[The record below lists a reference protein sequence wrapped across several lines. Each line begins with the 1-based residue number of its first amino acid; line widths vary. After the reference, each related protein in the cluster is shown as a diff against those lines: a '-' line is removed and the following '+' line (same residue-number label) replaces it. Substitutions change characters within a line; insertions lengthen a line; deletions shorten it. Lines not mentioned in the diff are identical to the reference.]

1 MKISRLFSSPFNV
14 TEQEGDE
21 LKIRDKEAFILFV
34 AGTALSFFIVMNG
47 IQLLNAWFTQ
57 MTMGMEEQGFQ
68 NSVVLKLFEVDREYL
83 NSLEGQ
89 MDADLFQEIFQKQ
102 YQEQKE
108 NASILLNVLT
118 EQEGDAVIYLWDFY
132 LEVGANAEGEPVNV
146 ILSGRED
153 WYRSLETGT
162 YPPAADWQ
170 GKGRQAVISEAAKKY
185 VELREGRQVIQI
197 NGEDYQVLGVFQN
210 YQVSEGDVEICIYYD
225 SKEEIAQLVQHRL
238 AAMAMMPSEID
249 ICVGSNQGDV
259 WEIAEELKTELEEA
273 LEDVPLS
280 LSEYEARSGNGMDKF
295 YARIKATVLVVVFLV
310 SLLNVRQITRLWI
323 TRKKQEL
330 VIQKTFGMEDR
341 QIIGRLLRELLQMM
355 ACAFV
360 VIFCLSVF
368 YSSIVQS
375 AGMEWRLA
383 LQNGG
388 LLLGAFLII
397 IAVTLIPILQ
407 GVRQVVPAQGLRG
420 E

>member
-1 MKISRLFSSPFNV
+1 M
-14 TEQEGDE
+14 
-21 LKIRDKEAFILFV
+21 KIRDKEAFILFV
-34 AGTALSFFIVMNG
+34 AGTSLSFFIVING
-47 IQLLNAWFTQ
+47 VQLLNAWFTQ

-68 NSVVLKLFEVDREYL
+68 NSAVLTMFEVDREYL
-83 NSLEGQ
+83 ESLEGS
-89 MDADLFQEIFQKQ
+89 MDADLYQENFQKQ

-108 NASILLNVLT
+108 KASILLNVLA
-118 EQEGDAVIYLWDFY
+118 EQEGDAVIYLWDVY
-132 LEVGANAEGEPVNV
+132 LSIGANAESQPVNV

-153 WYRSLETGT
+153 WYRSLETGA
-162 YPPAADWQ
+162 YPPAADGQ

-197 NGEDYQVLGVFQN
+197 EGEDYQVLGVFKN
-210 YQVSEGDVEICIYYD
+210 YQISEGDVEICIYYD
-225 SKEEIAQLVQHRL
+225 PREKIAQAVRHRL
-238 AAMAMMPSEID
+238 AAMATMPSEIH
-249 ICVGSNQGDV
+249 ICVGSSQEEVG
-259 WEIAEELKTELEEA
+259 ELAEELKVELEEA
-273 LEDVPLS
+273 LDVPIS

-295 YARIKATVLVVVFLV
+295 YARIKATVLIVVFLV

-341 QIIGRLLRELLQMM
+341 QITGRLLRELLQML
-355 ACAFV
+355 ACTFAVF
-360 VIFCLSVF
+360 FCLDGIYNWALQKSRL
-368 YSSIVQS
+368 
-375 AGMEWRLA
+375 EWRLV

-397 IAVTLIPILQ
+397 IAVTLIPVLQ

>member
-1 MKISRLFSSPFNV
+1 M
-14 TEQEGDE
+14 
-21 LKIRDKEAFILFV
+21 KIRDKEAFILFV
-34 AGTALSFFIVMNG
+34 AGASLSFFIVING
-47 IQLLNAWFTQ
+47 VQLLNAWFTQ

-68 NSVVLKLFEVDREYL
+68 NSVVLTIEVDREY
-83 NSLEGQ
+83 SESVEGP
-89 MDADLFQEIFQKQ
+89 MDADLYQENVQKQ

-108 NASILLNVLT
+108 KASILLNVLA
-118 EQEGDAVIYLWDFY
+118 EQEGDAVIYLWDLY
-132 LEVGANAEGEPVNV
+132 LPIGANAESQPVNV

-153 WYRSLETGT
+153 WYRALETGA
-162 YPPAADWQ
+162 YPPAEDWQ
-170 GKGRQAVISEAAKKY
+170 GKGGQAVISEAAKKY
-185 VELREGRQVIQI
+185 VELREDRKVIQI
-197 NGEDYQVLGVFQN
+197 NGEDYQVLGVFKN

-225 SKEEIAQLVQHRL
+225 SREEIEVVRYRL
-238 AAMAMMPSEID
+238 AAMTTLPSEIH
-249 ICVGSNQGDV
+249 ICVGSSQEEVG
-259 WEIAEELKTELEEA
+259 ELAEKLKAELEEA
-273 LEDVPLS
+273 LDAPIS

-295 YARIKATVLVVVFLV
+295 YARIKATVLIVVFLV

-341 QIIGRLLRELLQMM
+341 QITGRLLRELLQML
-355 ACAFV
+355 ACTFAVFFV
-360 VIFCLSVF
+360 LDGIYNWALQKGR
-368 YSSIVQS
+368 I
-375 AGMEWRLA
+375 EWRLV

-397 IAVTLIPILQ
+397 IAVTLIPVLQ

>member
-1 MKISRLFSSPFNV
+1 M
-14 TEQEGDE
+14 
-21 LKIRDKEAFILFV
+21 KIRDKEAFILFV
-34 AGTALSFFIVMNG
+34 AGTSLSFFIVING
-47 IQLLNAWFTQ
+47 VQLLNAWFTQ

-68 NSVVLKLFEVDREYL
+68 NSAVLTMFEVDREYL
-83 NSLEGQ
+83 ESLEGS
-89 MDADLFQEIFQKQ
+89 MDADLYQENFQKQ

-108 NASILLNVLT
+108 KASILLNVLA
-118 EQEGDAVIYLWDFY
+118 EQEGDAVIYLWDVY
-132 LEVGANAEGEPVNV
+132 LSIGANAESQPVNV

-153 WYRSLETGT
+153 WYRSLETGA
-162 YPPAADWQ
+162 YPPAADGQ

-197 NGEDYQVLGVFQN
+197 EGEDYQVLGVFKN
-210 YQVSEGDVEICIYYD
+210 YQISEGDVEICIYYD
-225 SKEEIAQLVQHRL
+225 PREKIAQAVRHRL
-238 AAMAMMPSEID
+238 AAMATMPSEIH
-249 ICVGSNQGDV
+249 ICVGSSQEEVG
-259 WEIAEELKTELEEA
+259 ELAEELKAELEEA
-273 LEDVPLS
+273 LDVPIS

-295 YARIKATVLVVVFLV
+295 YARIKATVLIVVFLV

-341 QIIGRLLRELLQMM
+341 QITGRLLRELLQML
-355 ACAFV
+355 ACTFAVF
-360 VIFCLSVF
+360 FCLDGIYNWALQKSRL
-368 YSSIVQS
+368 
-375 AGMEWRLA
+375 EWRLV

-397 IAVTLIPILQ
+397 IAVTLIPVLQ

>member
-1 MKISRLFSSPFNV
+1 M
-14 TEQEGDE
+14 
-21 LKIRDKEAFILFV
+21 KIRDKEAFILFV

-68 NSVVLKLFEVDREYL
+68 NSVVLNMFDVDREYL
-83 NSLEGQ
+83 DSLEGQ

-108 NASILLNVLT
+108 NASILLNILA
-118 EQEGDAVIYLWDFY
+118 EQEGDAVIYLWDLY
-132 LEVGANAEGEPVNV
+132 LPVGANAEREPVNI

-153 WYRSLETGT
+153 WYRSLETGA

-210 YQVSEGDVEICIYYD
+210 YQISEGDVEICIYYD
-225 SKEEIAQLVQHRL
+225 SKEEIAQLVQHEL
-238 AAMAMMPSEID
+238 AWAFQMPAERH
-249 ICVGSNQGDV
+249 ICVGSNQGEV
-259 WEIAEELKTELEEA
+259 REIAEELKTELEEA
-273 LEDVPLS
+273 LEDVPIS
-280 LSEYEARSGNGMDKF
+280 LSEYESHTGNGMDKF

-341 QIIGRLLRELLQMM
+341 QIIGRLLRELLQMLV
-355 ACAFV
+355 CTFV
-360 VIFCLSVF
+360 VILCLSVF

>member
-1 MKISRLFSSPFNV
+1 M
-14 TEQEGDE
+14 
-21 LKIRDKEAFILFV
+21 KIRDKEAFILFV
-34 AGTALSFFIVMNG
+34 AGTSLSFFIVING
-47 IQLLNAWFTQ
+47 VQLLNAWFTQ

-68 NSVVLKLFEVDREYL
+68 NSVVLNMFEVDREYL
-83 NSLEGQ
+83 ESLEVT
-89 MDADLFQEIFQKQ
+89 MDADFYQENFQKQ

-108 NASILLNVLT
+108 KASILLNVLA
-118 EQEGDAVIYLWDFY
+118 EQEGDAVIYLWDVY
-132 LEVGANAEGEPVNV
+132 LSIGANAESQPVNV

-153 WYRSLETGT
+153 WYRSLETGA

-197 NGEDYQVLGVFQN
+197 DGEDYQVLGVFKN
-210 YQVSEGDVEICIYYD
+210 YQISEGDVEICIYFD
-225 SKEEIAQLVQHRL
+225 PREKIAQAVRHRL
-238 AAMAMMPSEID
+238 AAMATMPSEIH
-249 ICVGSNQGDV
+249 ICVGSNQEEVG
-259 WEIAEELKTELEEA
+259 ELAEELKAELEEA
-273 LEDVPLS
+273 LDVPIS

-295 YARIKATVLVVVFLV
+295 YARIKATVLIVVFLV

-330 VIQKTFGMEDR
+330 VIQKTFGMEDG
-341 QIIGRLLRELLQMM
+341 QITGRLLRELLQML
-355 ACAFV
+355 ACTFAVF
-360 VIFCLSVF
+360 FCLDGI
-368 YSSIVQS
+368 YNWALQKGR
-375 AGMEWRLA
+375 AEWRLV

>member
-1 MKISRLFSSPFNV
+1 M
-14 TEQEGDE
+14 
-21 LKIRDKEAFILFV
+21 KIRDKEAFILFV
-34 AGTALSFFIVMNG
+34 AGASLSFFIVING
-47 IQLLNAWFTQ
+47 VQLLNAWFTQ

-68 NSVVLKLFEVDREYL
+68 NSVVLTIEVDREY
-83 NSLEGQ
+83 SESVEGP
-89 MDADLFQEIFQKQ
+89 MDADLYQENVQKQ

-108 NASILLNVLT
+108 KVSILLNVLA
-118 EQEGDAVIYLWDFY
+118 EQEGDAVIYLWDLY
-132 LEVGANAEGEPVNV
+132 LPIGANAESQPVNV

-153 WYRSLETGT
+153 WYRSLETGA
-162 YPPAADWQ
+162 YPPAEDWQ
-170 GKGRQAVISEAAKKY
+170 GKGGQAVISEAAKKY
-185 VELREGRQVIQI
+185 VELREDRKVIQI
-197 NGEDYQVLGVFQN
+197 NGEDYQVLGVFKN

-225 SKEEIAQLVQHRL
+225 SREEIEVVRYRL
-238 AAMAMMPSEID
+238 AAMTTLPSEIH
-249 ICVGSNQGDV
+249 ICVGSSQEEVG
-259 WEIAEELKTELEEA
+259 ELAEELKAELEEA
-273 LEDVPLS
+273 LDAPIS

-295 YARIKATVLVVVFLV
+295 YARIKATVLIVVFLV

-341 QIIGRLLRELLQMM
+341 QITGRLLRELLQML
-355 ACAFV
+355 ACTFAVF
-360 VIFCLSVF
+360 FCLDGIYNWALQKSRL
-368 YSSIVQS
+368 
-375 AGMEWRLA
+375 EWRLV

-397 IAVTLIPILQ
+397 IAVTLIPVLQ

>member
-1 MKISRLFSSPFNV
+1 M
-14 TEQEGDE
+14 
-21 LKIRDKEAFILFV
+21 KIRDKEAFILFV
-34 AGTALSFFIVMNG
+34 AGTSLSFFIVING
-47 IQLLNAWFTQ
+47 VQLLNAWFTQ

-68 NSVVLKLFEVDREYL
+68 NSAVLNMFEVDREYL
-83 NSLEGQ
+83 ESLEVT
-89 MDADLFQEIFQKQ
+89 MDADLYQENFQKQ

-108 NASILLNVLT
+108 KASILLNVLA
-118 EQEGDAVIYLWDFY
+118 EQEGDAVIYLWDVY
-132 LEVGANAEGEPVNV
+132 LSVGANAESQPVNV

-197 NGEDYQVLGVFQN
+197 DGEDYQVLGVFKN

-225 SKEEIAQLVQHRL
+225 PREKIAQAVRHRL
-238 AAMAMMPSEID
+238 AAMATMPSEIH
-249 ICVGSNQGDV
+249 ICVGSSQEEVG
-259 WEIAEELKTELEEA
+259 ELAEELKAELEEA
-273 LEDVPLS
+273 LDVPIS

-295 YARIKATVLVVVFLV
+295 YARIKATVLFVVFLV
-310 SLLNVRQITRLWI
+310 SLMNVRQITRLWI

-341 QIIGRLLRELLQMM
+341 QITGRLLRELLLML
-355 ACAFV
+355 ACTFAVF
-360 VIFCLSVF
+360 FCLDGIYNWVL
-368 YSSIVQS
+368 QKGR
-375 AGMEWRLA
+375 AEWRLV

-397 IAVTLIPILQ
+397 IAVTLIPVLQ

>member
-1 MKISRLFSSPFNV
+1 M
-14 TEQEGDE
+14 
-21 LKIRDKEAFILFV
+21 KIRDKEAFILFV
-34 AGTALSFFIVMNG
+34 AGTSLSFFIVING
-47 IQLLNAWFTQ
+47 VQLLNAWFTQ

-68 NSVVLKLFEVDREYL
+68 NSAVLTMFEVDREYL
-83 NSLEGQ
+83 ESLEGS
-89 MDADLFQEIFQKQ
+89 MDADLYQENFQKQ

-108 NASILLNVLT
+108 KASILLNVLA
-118 EQEGDAVIYLWDFY
+118 EQEGDAVIYLWDVY
-132 LEVGANAEGEPVNV
+132 LSIGANAESQPVNV

-153 WYRSLETGT
+153 WYRSLETGA
-162 YPPAADWQ
+162 YPPAADGQ

-197 NGEDYQVLGVFQN
+197 EGEDYQVLGVFKN
-210 YQVSEGDVEICIYYD
+210 YQISEGDVEICIYYD
-225 SKEEIAQLVQHRL
+225 PREKIAQAVRHRL
-238 AAMAMMPSEID
+238 AAMATMPSEIH
-249 ICVGSNQGDV
+249 ICVGSSQEEVG
-259 WEIAEELKTELEEA
+259 ELAEELKAELEEA
-273 LEDVPLS
+273 LDVPIS

-295 YARIKATVLVVVFLV
+295 YARIKATVLIVVFLV

-330 VIQKTFGMEDR
+330 VIQKTFGMEDG
-341 QIIGRLLRELLQMM
+341 QITGRLLRELLQML
-355 ACAFV
+355 ACTFAVF
-360 VIFCLSVF
+360 FCLDGI
-368 YSSIVQS
+368 YNWALQKGG
-375 AGMEWRLA
+375 AEWRLV

-397 IAVTLIPILQ
+397 IAVTLIPVLQ